1 MSGERGNVV
10 RTSDDRC
17 RMIIMISILI
27 IGWDVYCNDIV
38 MIITSILY
46 VRLELMIFFWW
57 LCIYIY
63 ISLFLLRCL
72 SLWYCVILCSLA
84 FVELTSLIRVDDAC
98 KITTTGWSS
107 EWWSDVG
114 GCTAGYF
121 RQRKRDSNTW
131 RGFKMFQVWFAYCC
145 LNVVTRFHRLCTTYT
160 CAIKCWTFM
169 VLYIPYVY
177 IYIQYI
183 QYIRIFMVCKLLNN
197 WY

>member
-38 MIITSILY
+38 MIIISILY

-114 GCTAGYF
+114 GQFTGSLWMHRRLF
-121 RQRKRDSNTW
+121 QTTKTW
-131 RGFKMFQVWFAYCC
+131 QQHLEGFQDVSSLVCLLLLKCC
-145 LNVVTRFHRLCTTYT
+145 YPFS
-160 CAIKCWTFM
+160 
-169 VLYIPYVY
+169 
-177 IYIQYI
+177 
-183 QYIRIFMVCKLLNN
+183 
-197 WY
+197 